1 MSKRSIGLMAAI
13 SLIMVGSAIG
23 QPGPD
28 PSLWSNATNPS
39 GLRPVP
45 AVIYDPATGILSL
58 DNRGLDGVSNTPD
71 GMAIQGDDV
80 GTISLLVAG
89 PEPTNPIPPF
99 TNGNFDLNN
108 FILWSYMYFNNK
120 AQLIGAATPTGQ
132 YIRPGVNNMFQYATG
147 LGPSDFGQVEMAI
160 NFTVG
165 QPGANL
171 FGSVQIVP
179 EPAILTLLGA
189 SLLGF
194 AAYRRRVR

>member
-1 MSKRSIGLMAAI
+1 
-13 SLIMVGSAIG
+13 
-23 QPGPD
+23 
-28 PSLWSNATNPS
+28 
-39 GLRPVP
+39 
-45 AVIYDPATGILSL
+45 
-58 DNRGLDGVSNTPD
+58 
-71 GMAIQGDDV
+71 MAIQGDDV

-147 LGPSDFGQVEMAI
+147 LGASDFGQVEMAI

-179 EPAILTLLGA
+179 EPAIFTLLGA